1 MRMTGSLYA
10 RKVSGF
16 LEQIYCWQDMSSL
29 VQTILH
35 GLPELISGDNFMVAE
50 HNPLDQRHSQLC
62 LLYPVNRE
70 NLLKEVHESGAMK
83 GHPLWEPPAPGQST
97 KTLSDMM
104 SASAWSSHPMYCEIL
119 REERVL
125 DHLTVEFRQF
135 GHQWAMIGLSRTR
148 RGFHDR
154 DRETLAILA
163 PHFKQAFAN
172 ARRMMTSERQRA
184 GGENEHGKFF
194 PVDYAGK
201 LLGCDDDFRAHWS
214 SAFGAQ
220 TEVHL
225 AALATW
231 VRAGLDHLNRGGQEL
246 DLIPLR
252 LPCTGGIAE
261 FHLHR
266 RWGIEGYGISGRF
279 AMYRAP
285 ESGPLTP
292 REREVLTWVRRGKT
306 NEEIGVILGCS
317 HHTVNDHLK
326 SIFRKLNVTNRT
338 AAANHGTLD

>member
-1 MRMTGSLYA
+1 MRTTGASYA
-10 RKVSGF
+10 RKVSLF
-16 LEQIYCWQDMSSL
+16 LEQLYRWQDMPAL

-35 GLPELISGDNFMVAE
+35 GLPEVISGDNFMVAE

-83 GHPLWEPPAPGQST
+83 GHPLWEPPAPGQHT
-97 KTLSDMM
+97 KALSDMM
-104 SASAWSSHPMYCEIL
+104 SASAWASHPMYCEIL
-119 REERVL
+119 REEQVL

-148 RGFHDR
+148 RGFHER
-154 DRETLAILA
+154 DRVTLSLLA

-172 ARRMMTSERQRA
+172 ARRMMASERPAVSRNRET
-184 GGENEHGKFF
+184 GTFF
-194 PVDYAGK
+194 HVDYAGK
-201 LLGCDDDFRAHWS
+201 LNGCEEAFRAYWS
-214 SAFGAQ
+214 SSFGSQA
-220 TEVHL
+220 EARL
-225 AALATW
+225 AVLATW
-231 VRAGLDHLNRGGQEL
+231 MRAGLDHLNRGGQEL

-252 LPCTGGIAE
+252 LSCARGIAE
-261 FHLHR
+261 FRLHR
-266 RWGIEGYGISGRF
+266 RWGIESYGLSVSF
-279 AMYRAP
+279 ASSRPA

-292 REREVLTWVRRGKT
+292 RERDVLMWVREGKT

-326 SIFRKLNVTNRT
+326 NIFRKLNVTNRT
-338 AAANHGTLD
+338 AAANFR